1 LLKSLEF
8 IFIWFLR
15 NFNLKNCCHFQGI
28 LCLVFSFPGFCA
40 ASHYQVTTIK
50 WFCGHNNF
58 IVIKFVFVN
67 NMLGLI
73 LYIYIYNQIY
83 YLKYFFQKIKLCRCY
98 YMSFCFIHI
107 FYLFKKFV
115 RQNVDYLIVLFII
128 FSMICWC
135 SHNEYFIFYFTFK
148 FDIFYLS
155 KVAWWIILRKYNF
168 HYYLIH

>member
-50 WFCGHNNF
+50 WFFGHNNF
-58 IVIKFVFVN
+58 IVIKFVFMN

-73 LYIYIYNQIY
+73 LSVHQIY
-83 YLKYFFQKIKLCRCY
+83 YLKYFLKRYNCADFIICHFV
-98 YMSFCFIHI
+98 SFIFIYFFICHTKWRLFNFVI
-107 FYLFKKFV
+107 YLFI
-115 RQNVDYLIVLFII
+115 NHVLLMF
-128 FSMICWC
+128 
-135 SHNEYFIFYFTFK
+135 
-148 FDIFYLS
+148 
-155 KVAWWIILRKYNF
+155 
-168 HYYLIH
+168 